1 MSTLDEMRCDYTV
14 QEMSTSHHPMGVLRE
29 MLQETDLARSAD
41 LPQLAAG
48 AKVKI
53 AGYVIMKQRPP
64 TAKGFA
70 FITMEDEDGA
80 INVVI
85 RPDVYDRHRQ
95 VCTFNPILLI
105 EGTLQKRD
113 GTLNV
118 VAGTIAPVRVD
129 DTRPVP
135 RRTRSRSRSLSRAH

>member
-1 MSTLDEMRCDYTV
+1 
-14 QEMSTSHHPMGVLRE
+14 
-29 MLQETDLARSAD
+29 MLQESGLVRGAD
-41 LPQLAAG
+41 LPEISDG
-48 AKVKI
+48 ERVRI

-95 VCTFNPILLI
+95 VCTFNPILLV
-105 EGTLQKRD
+105 EGTLQRRD
-113 GTLNV
+113 GIVNV
-118 VAGTIAPVRVD
+118 IAETISPVRVD
-129 DTRPVP
+129 DKRPVP
-135 RRTRSRSRSLSRAH
+135 RRTRSRSRSLSRGH